1 MTWLTIRVFRTRVKI
16 CGITCSD
23 DAMAAV
29 AAGAD
34 AIGLVF
40 FAKSP
45 RAVTAEQAANIIAK
59 LPPFVSTVGL
69 FVDAEPEAVKR
80 ILACCSLDILQFHG
94 NETAEYCEQFARPYM
109 KALRM
114 RENVDLSLLAETY
127 SSASCLLLDSY
138 KPGIPGGTGESFDW
152 SRIPPD
158 LPLPVVL
165 AGGLHAGNIAAGIAA
180 CHPFAVDVSGG
191 VESSPGLKSADEI
204 IRFIDAVS
212 AADRREE

>member
-16 CGITCSD
+16 CGITSSD

-45 RAVTAEQAANIIAK
+45 RAVTAEQAANIIAE

-80 ILACCSLDILQFHG
+80 ILAYCSLDILQFHG

-114 RENVDLSLLAETY
+114 RKNVDLRLLSETY

-152 SRIPPD
+152 SRIPLD

-165 AGGLHAGNIAAGIAA
+165 AGGLHADNIAAGIAA

-191 VESSPGLKSADEI
+191 V
-204 IRFIDAVS
+204 
-212 AADRREE
+212 